1 MENKINKIINKKKKD
16 FYSAIVLCFVMLS
29 AIIYML
35 ISKDNAKEEDN
46 EGIYLI
52 TCSILV
58 IGYFG
63 FSLIKYLKTK
73 NKYNE
78 YLDINYTPKNLMDLF
93 IKDYVNDSIYNKF
106 NYYFIG
112 YDIDILLNYE
122 IKEKEIRISLIK
134 DKREFYLFVNKNT
147 INYSIDMFNEI
158 PDFESDIVEISEKL
172 NDGLFDDDKIW
183 TFIDSDFEEF
193 KFNEY
198 YLDDNYKDISNY
210 IIDKLTKLEKL
221 CDYYYKNKYLIEE
234 DEYEGE

>member
-1 MENKINKIINKKKKD
+1 MKNNEFIDKKKKD
-16 FYSAIVLCFVMLS
+16 FYSAIVLCVIMVA

-35 ISKDNAKEEDN
+35 ISKDNEAEGKN

-63 FSLIKYLKTK
+63 FSLIKYLKIK

-93 IKDYVNDSIYNKF
+93 IKDYVNDNIFTKF
-106 NYYFIG
+106 NYYFNG
-112 YDIDILLNYE
+112 YNIDIFLNYE
-122 IKEKEIRISLIK
+122 SKEKEIKISLIK
-134 DKREFYLFVNKNT
+134 DKREFYLFINKNT
-147 INYSIDMFNEI
+147 INYSIDMFNEV

-183 TFIDSDFEEF
+183 LFIDSDFEEF
-193 KFNEY
+193 NFNEY

-221 CDYYYKNKYLIEE
+221 CDYYYQNKHLLEE
-234 DEYEGE
+234 DEYERL